1 MGIPGNQWKIREND
15 KMDNEKDLLDFLIN
29 DKTEVNN
36 DDLAIQIITAS
47 TYESIVDV
55 VNEKIKGS
63 SIKPIN

>member
-15 KMDNEKDLLDFLIN
+15 KMDNEKDLLNFLIN
-29 DKTEVNN
+29 DNTEVNN

>member
-1 MGIPGNQWKIREND
+1 
-15 KMDNEKDLLDFLIN
+15 MDNEKDLLNFLIN
-29 DKTEVNN
+29 DNTEVNN